1 MEQLLPHSAFHHNYW
16 LLAYQYLLAV
26 SRVPRAKFDS
36 TLPVSAASGAATTDQ
51 GSWAADMGSTIHTLM
66 HYEQLEV
73 HYLGQSHVR
82 MQIKQRIKLPAFQKY
97 EPYPSVCETVTDKN
111 SYSSYLPLSANQ
123 LFLKM
128 SLYLLKEFVV
138 RSCKSCSHAV
148 ARATPQGQHKSLL
161 KEIIMQNVYICRAPV
176 SFCRI
181 QTGYPIYRQCYF
193 VNS

>member
-1 MEQLLPHSAFHHNYW
+1 MSGCRSNKESNYQPSRNMNHILLS
-16 LLAYQYLLAV
+16 V
-26 SRVPRAKFDS
+26 
-36 TLPVSAASGAATTDQ
+36 
-51 GSWAADMGSTIHTLM
+51 
-66 HYEQLEV
+66 
-73 HYLGQSHVR
+73 
-82 MQIKQRIKLPAFQKY
+82 KQW
-97 EPYPSVCETVTDKN
+97 TDKN

-148 ARATPQGQHKSLL
+148 TRATPQGQHKSLL

-181 QTGYPIYRQCYF
+181 QTSYKPVNVTRLYSLLWQQQTEWRGHKLCLAESKRQTISQNDF
-193 VNS
+193 DLVLMKAKIFLTFLSLPENFL